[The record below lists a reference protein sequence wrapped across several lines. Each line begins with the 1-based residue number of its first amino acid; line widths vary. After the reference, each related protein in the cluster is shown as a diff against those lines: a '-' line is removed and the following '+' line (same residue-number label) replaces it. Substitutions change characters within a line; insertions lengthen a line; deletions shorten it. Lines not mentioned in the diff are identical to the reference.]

1 MTNRRGPHGTVV
13 KAMFARRI
21 CRAPSLGICDI
32 IRRMMKLRVNLLQYM
47 LLSVWSMGVD
57 VVKGMS
63 IATVSAFVDML
74 FVAGCMTQGHAY
86 HVGNAFFHR
95 GYNCFQPYHYYLSQD
110 NPTYNLV
117 VISRISQDNHQF
129 ASVLLPNGESLSLS
143 GVTEQ
148 GLESQ
153 GFHKRVDQYT
163 SDVVW
168 YVDRGL
174 VEVLFRDACP
184 YEVRAQTGVFLKN
197 GRLID
202 LPISEHDLREA
213 ISPDFVERRTTL

>member
-1 MTNRRGPHGTVV
+1 MGSKARGVEIVGGRPHGTVV

-32 IRRMMKLRVNLLQYM
+32 IQRMRKLRVNLLQYM

-129 ASVLLPNGESLSLS
+129 ASVLLPNGELLSLS

-184 YEVRAQTGVFLKN
+184 YEVRAH
-197 GRLID
+197 GR
-202 LPISEHDLREA
+202 R
-213 ISPDFVERRTTL
+213 SPEGQRRPLFRRGRAL

>member
-1 MTNRRGPHGTVV
+1 MPNAVEMRKVKENIEMGDKKSNAKGVSPHL
-13 KAMFARRI
+13 F
-21 CRAPSLGICDI
+21 
-32 IRRMMKLRVNLLQYM
+32 
-47 LLSVWSMGVD
+47 
-57 VVKGMS
+57 VKGMS
-63 IATVSAFVDML
+63 IATVSAFAGML
-74 FVAGCMTQGHAY
+74 FLAGCMTQGHAY

-110 NPTYNLV
+110 NPTYDLF
-117 VISRISQDNHQF
+117 VISRVSQDNHQF

-143 GVTEQ
+143 GLTEQ

>member
-1 MTNRRGPHGTVV
+1 MR
-13 KAMFARRI
+13 
-21 CRAPSLGICDI
+21 
-32 IRRMMKLRVNLLQYM
+32 KLRENLLQYM

-63 IATVSAFVDML
+63 
-74 FVAGCMTQGHAY
+74 
-86 HVGNAFFHR
+86 
-95 GYNCFQPYHYYLSQD
+95 
-110 NPTYNLV
+110 V